1 MSLKPIS
8 ITFDQTYSNK
18 IRVIQEAISELTTHK
33 LILEG
38 LVDTGYVN
46 ALKTLHSAGRIS
58 ESVFKQGIR
67 QLPEH
72 LRACFGSWNSLGPLN
87 L

>member
-1 MSLKPIS
+1 MTLKPDS

-18 IRVIQEAISELTTHK
+18 IQVIQEAIADPTTHK
-33 LILEG
+33 MIVEG
-38 LVDTGYVN
+38 LVDSGYAN

-58 ESVFKQGIR
+58 DSVFRQGVR

-72 LRACFGSWNSLGPLN
+72 LRACVDN
-87 L
+87 